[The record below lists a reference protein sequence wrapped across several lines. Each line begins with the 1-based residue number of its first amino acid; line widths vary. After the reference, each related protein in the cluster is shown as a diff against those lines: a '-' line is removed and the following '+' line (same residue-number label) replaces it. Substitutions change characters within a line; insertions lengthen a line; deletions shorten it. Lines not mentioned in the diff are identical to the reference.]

1 MRENRSSRDEAS
13 GGLGMIVIPLYGVI
27 FGLGPWVLR
36 TRSPVIYWTYI
47 LLYDKN
53 FAEFAII
60 FQITLIQE
68 RPATSGS
75 RCSDQVSHWSRN
87 ACVTGSCAGAPGH
100 PSLEGIARHA

>member
-1 MRENRSSRDEAS
+1 
-13 GGLGMIVIPLYGVI
+13 MIVIPLYGVI

-60 FQITLIQE
+60 FQITLI
-68 RPATSGS
+68 
-75 RCSDQVSHWSRN
+75 
-87 ACVTGSCAGAPGH
+87 
-100 PSLEGIARHA
+100 